1 MHICYIPMDTDA
13 GDRGIVGK
21 QSEDAT
27 AGDQGIDGKKSEDAT
42 AGDQGIDGKQSEDAT
57 AGDQGIDGK
66 QSEEATGL
74 HQIDRTGILPA
85 FQHWGM
91 HTADGTSYSMKY
103 ARASAVV
110 LLCCVYILS
119 SSRSRGLFTHNLQH
133 SYNCCGLY

>member
-1 MHICYIPMDTDA
+1 MDTDA

-27 AGDQGIDGKKSEDAT
+27 AGDQGIDGKQSEDATAWDQGTDGNQSEDAT
-42 AGDQGIDGKQSEDAT
+42 AGNQGIDGKQSEDAT

-66 QSEEATGL
+66 QSEKATGL
-74 HQIDRTGILPA
+74 YQIDKTGTLPA

-110 LLCCVYILS
+110 LLCCIYILS
-119 SSRSRGLFTHNLQH
+119 SSRSRGLFTHNL
-133 SYNCCGLY
+133 